1 MICPSCAEGDHCNDS
16 GCTCGHRPRAPRRAL
31 TDPLVPLGP
40 EPVRPDLSVPAVP
53 PASDTPLFV
62 TLLADWAR
70 EHRAGRFGPAAAIRR
85 RLTDLMDRLGPY
97 S

>member
-40 EPVRPDLSVPAVP
+40 EPVRPDLSVPPVPSADSTRPFTAV
-53 PASDTPLFV
+53 
-62 TLLADWAR
+62 LAEWLR
-70 EHRAGRFGPAAAIRR
+70 EHRAGHFARAAVLRR
-85 RLTDLMDRLGPY
+85 RLTDYIERTD
-97 S
+97 